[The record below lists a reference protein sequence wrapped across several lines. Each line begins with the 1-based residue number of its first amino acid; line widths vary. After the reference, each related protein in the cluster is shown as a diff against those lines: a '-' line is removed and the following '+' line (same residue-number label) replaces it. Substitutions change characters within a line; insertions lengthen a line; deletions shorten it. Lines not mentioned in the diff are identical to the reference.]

1 MYQLSVAEGK
11 ELKEEQLAERVSPV
25 LYEGRVPLITGP
37 SSGKSEIILKF
48 FKLFQQKNC
57 F

>member
-25 LYEGRVPLITGP
+25 LYEGRVPVITGP

-48 FKLFQQKNC
+48 
-57 F
+57 